1 MGKKEAGAGA
11 MRLQV
16 ECVDQQKQ
24 GVRLG
29 LPRSMGVLGF
39 FYRWGPFVESVAL
52 GLSLSLG
59 THPLHGPV

>member
-1 MGKKEAGAGA
+1 

-39 FYRWGPFVESVAL
+39 FIDGVL
-52 GLSLSLG
+52 LLSLWPWGYLCLWELIHYMG
-59 THPLHGPV
+59 RFDKK